1 MSELEKVYNLG
12 LQVTQRKVFLGG
24 VDHDYTKAGL
34 GQIRVEA

>member
-12 LQVTQRKVFLGG
+12 LKATQGKVFLGG
-24 VDHDYTKAGL
+24 IDHDYTKAGL